1 MRKPEYTTDGVWR
14 IVSVPNELWRLQQH
28 SQVKG
33 TKILDPW
40 EDWSP
45 AVSYGAAR
53 ELLSAKQ
60 PLQAKRGLL
69 A

>member
-1 MRKPEYTTDGVWR
+1 MRKPEYTTDHAWR
-14 IVSVPNELWRLQQH
+14 IVSVPNELWRLQCNTRE
-28 SQVKG
+28 KG
-33 TKILDPW
+33 TKTLDPW
-40 EDWSP
+40 EDHSP

-60 PLQAKRGLL
+60 PLKAKKGML

>member
-1 MRKPEYTTDGVWR
+1 MRKPEYTEDGVWR
-14 IVSVPNELWRLQQH
+14 IVSVPNELWRLQRH

-33 TKILDPW
+33 SKTIDPW
-40 EDWSP
+40 EDKSP

-53 ELLSAKQ
+53 ELLAFKE
-60 PLQAKRGLL
+60 PLQAKKGML